1 MSSPILLP
9 SNVSTNTLVS
19 PSNIEGA
26 IGNRLVYVVP
36 NPNAIV
42 ATQKRFALIT
52 SLILCNKT
60 NSTVNASAKIVNS
73 STSAYLLYEIP
84 VPPGTA
90 FEVVN
95 GNKITMK
102 EGDELYVWHS
112 ASTNGVLDAIV
123 SYTLHDPLTPYDI

>member
-9 SNVSTNTLVS
+9 SNVSTNTLAS

-26 IGNRLVYVVP
+26 IGNRLIYVVP
-36 NPNAIV
+36 NILAIV
-42 ATQKRFALIT
+42 DAQKRFALIT

-60 NSTVNASAKIVNS
+60 NSNINVNAKIVNS
-73 STSAYLLYEIP
+73 SVSAHLLYEVT

-90 FEVVN
+90 FEVIN

-102 EGDELYVWHS
+102 EGDELYVWHDS
-112 ASTNGVLDAIV
+112 SSEGALDAIV
-123 SYTLHDPLTPYDI
+123 SYTLHDPLTTYDI

>member
-9 SNVSTNTLVS
+9 SNVSTNTFAS

-26 IGNRLVYVVP
+26 IGNRLIYVIP
-36 NPNAIV
+36 NTNAIV
-42 ATQKRFALIT
+42 AAQKRFVLIT
-52 SLILCNKT
+52 SLTLCNKT
-60 NSTVNASAKIVNS
+60 SSTINVNAKMVNS
-73 STSAYLLYEIP
+73 SSSAHFLYEVT

-90 FEVVN
+90 FEVIS

-102 EGDELYVWHS
+102 EGDELYVWHNS
-112 ASTNGVLDAIV
+112 SSNGALDVIA